1 MVGDGFFIAKRGG
14 RGEVEA
20 LLSLPLLL
28 FPRGCVLGVRW
39 RRGLSAAVGAV
50 LAVGVIGVPA
60 PERVV
65 AAGRQCVDV
74 AGSEVEARA
83 LAVSCGQPVV
93 VDGSRTEFAEVTAL
107 PDGRLQFA
115 SAVVPQRTRKAGSWR
130 DIDLNL
136 ARGGD
141 GLWRPGVSVADVAFS
156 GGGDGA
162 MVTLTRGGRTV
173 TLSWPGAL
181 PAPTVSGD
189 ALTYADVLADVDLVV
204 RATRTGFTHVLV
216 VKTRAAA
223 THPDVREPRFRI
235 GGDVEVAAGPDGG
248 LRAMAGGAV
257 VASAEPAV
265 MWDSRAGAVD
275 GVSARGAST
284 ESPPS
289 TATEAGDAAR
299 TGKVDVEVSGDHL
312 VLRPDETLLDH
323 PDAVFP
329 LFVDPAWSVF
339 KSKWAYGTNNGSS
352 NSDTSRARVGLN
364 PDTGVLYRSY
374 FAFST
379 TANGISLKGKHIES
393 AYVQMKLDHS
403 WSCDPTVASMYLT
416 PSINATPKASWSTMK
431 LSSFLNTATGNA
443 NEAGGCSSI
452 QPDMIMNFRGS
463 NTTSQVRL
471 AADEKWNSITV
482 GFTARDADGS
492 GESTKGRWKKFF
504 PNDAKLIVDYDSKPG
519 APHTLQV
526 AGVVCGSGV
535 LTVGTLTPKFAAVF
549 PDADKGDSL
558 TGTFEWIEVPAGGM
572 GTVTN
577 TYPTRK
583 SPPSAKTGLTP
594 GSRAESAAVTIAKGP
609 TYAFRAKGTDKAP
622 YSITGDWSSWCR
634 FVVDTTIPPAP
645 TISQHSSPAGPGKP
659 MTFTISTTTT
669 DVTKFR
675 FGWSNPP
682 TIEVAASGTN
692 PKTATVTVTVPSFGQ
707 NTLWVRGIDATG
719 NLGNIGSATF
729 TAARPSPAIAK
740 WGLEQYPGVDL
751 AAALADQQPSLAGKT
766 DLGTSNVSWTDDV
779 RMIGGKA
786 ASFDGSSSRAF
797 TTTTP
802 LIDPTKSFSVSA
814 WVKLGSVGD
823 ALPTGNRIAVSQ
835 DGSLNS
841 SFVLGYHGAT
851 QKWSMWMH
859 VNDTATTPSAGIG
872 MVNSTVP
879 VVTGVWTHLAGVYNA
894 TSGTAT
900 IYVNGQS
907 PVTAGA
913 TGMQAWPDRQ
923 RIAIGRELWKGGLIS
938 AWSGQIAD
946 VQIFDRVLVQHD
958 FTGKLA
964 QDPTSGG
971 FHEPGI
977 LTPVQVGN
985 WNFEFAIPCYL
996 ADLRDTC
1003 QVRDT
1008 VTAWD
1013 RWLTLTRG
1021 SAVGAGYSTD
1031 GSGLW
1036 LDNEYFPEEGYT
1048 ESTAEYGRSAVK
1060 TGITPPDA
1068 DGLEFTQWQDKPVL
1082 RTDQSYTMSAW
1093 VMLDRLDGMRTAVSQ
1108 RGVHSS
1114 GGWLKFNSTL
1124 GKWQFAISDED
1135 VATTPTA
1142 NVTSTSVA
1150 KEGLWTHLVGV
1161 YDSGRKQIRLYVNGE
1176 LEGVTNTTFTPM
1188 ASTGPLLVG
1197 QTLWQ
1202 GQLKDQWTGGID
1214 DVAVFQGA
1222 LTDTAVYLLYDS

>member
-1 MVGDGFFIAKRGG
+1 M
-14 RGEVEA
+14 
-20 LLSLPLLL
+20 
-28 FPRGCVLGVRW
+28 GVRW
-39 RRGLSAAVGAV
+39 RRGLSAAVAAV
-50 LAVGVIGVPA
+50 VAVGVIGVPA

-74 AGSEVEARA
+74 AGSEVEARV
-83 LAVSCGQPVV
+83 LAASCGQPVV

-173 TLSWPGAL
+173 TLSWPGTL

-235 GGDVEVAAGPDGG
+235 GGDVEVVAGPDGG

-265 MWDSRAGAVD
+265 MWDSRVGAVD
-275 GVSARGAST
+275 GVSARGSLT
-284 ESPPS
+284 ESSPS
-289 TATEAGDAAR
+289 TATVAGDAAR

-364 PDTGVLYRSY
+364 PDTGALYRSY

-379 TANGISLKGKHIES
+379 TANGVSLKGKHIES

-403 WSCDPTVASMYLT
+403 WSCGPTVSAMYLT
-416 PSINATPKASWSTMK
+416 SAINATPKATWSSMK
-431 LSSFLNTATGNA
+431 MRAFLNSATGNA

-452 QPDMIMNFRGS
+452 QPDMIMNFKGS
-463 NTTSQVRL
+463 NTTSQVQ
-471 AADEKWNSITV
+471 AAATGNWSSITV
-482 GFTARDADGS
+482 AFTARAADGS
-492 GESTKGRWKKFF
+492 GESTEDRWKKFF
-504 PNDAKLIVDYDSKPG
+504 PNDAKLIVDYDTKPG
-519 APHTLQV
+519 APHTLQA
-526 AGVVCGSGV
+526 AGVTCGSGV
-535 LTVGTLTPKFAAVF
+535 LTIGTLAPTFSAVF
-549 PDADKGDSL
+549 PDADSSDSL
-558 TGTFEWIEVPAGGM
+558 TGTFEWIEVPAGGI
-572 GTVTN
+572 GTVTS
-577 TYPTRK
+577 TFPARK
-583 SPPSAKTGLTP
+583 SPPPARTGITP
-594 GSRAESAAVTIAKGP
+594 NSRATSSAVTVAKGP
-609 TYAFRAKGTDKAP
+609 TYAFRARGTDKAP
-622 YSITGDWSSWCR
+622 YSITGSWSSWCQ
-634 FVVDTTIPPAP
+634 FTPDTTVPPVP
-645 TISQHSSPAGPGKP
+645 TITPGTAGGPGKT
-659 MTFTISTTTT
+659 MTFSISTTTT

-682 TIEVAASGTN
+682 TTEVAASGAN

-729 TAARPSPAIAK
+729 TAPRPSPAVAQ
-740 WGLEQYPGVDL
+740 WGLEQYPGVDQTV
-751 AAALADQQPSLAGKT
+751 ALADQQPTLGGQT
-766 DLGTSNVSWTDDV
+766 DLSASNVSWVDDV
-779 RMIGGKA
+779 RLNGGKTA
-786 ASFDGSSSRAF
+786 GLNGSSSVL
-797 TTTTP
+797 TTSGSVVNTAN
-802 LIDPTKSFSVSA
+802 SFSIA
-814 WVKLGSVGD
+814 TWVRLTS
-823 ALPTGNRIAVSQ
+823 LPTTGDVVIASQ
-835 DGSLNS
+835 AGASAAGFHLGTRLVGSPLTPRWSFLMKDSDDQS
-841 SFVLGYHGAT
+841 STTRVAYSAT
-851 QKWSMWMH
+851 AL
-859 VNDTATTPSAGIG
+859 TSADVGR
-872 MVNSTVP
+872 
-879 VVTGVWTHLAGVYNA
+879 WTHIAGVYDKAAGKVRLYVDGELVAEVDRSGTPWNA
-894 TSGTAT
+894 TGTFAVGRGWSSGVASNWFHGT
-900 IYVNGQS
+900 V
-907 PVTAGA
+907 
-913 TGMQAWPDRQ
+913 
-923 RIAIGRELWKGGLIS
+923 
-938 AWSGQIAD
+938 AD
-946 VQIFDRVLVQHD
+946 VQAYDRVLVPQD
-958 FTGKLA
+958 FVGQLA
-964 QDPTSGG
+964 QDPASGG
-971 FHEPGI
+971 FHEPGM
-977 LTPVQVGN
+977 LTPVRVGD
-985 WNFEFAIPCYL
+985 WNFEFAVPSYL

-1003 QVRDT
+1003 EAPSA
-1008 VTAWD
+1008 VTTWD
-1013 RWLTLTRG
+1013 RWLALTRG

-1036 LDNEYFPEEGYT
+1036 LDDEYFPEEGFT

-1060 TGITPPDA
+1060 AGTTPPDA

-1082 RTDQSYTMSAW
+1082 RTDQSFTMSAW

-1108 RGVHSS
+1108 RGQHAS

-1135 VATTPTA
+1135 TTTTPTA
-1142 NVTSTSVA
+1142 SITSTSTA
-1150 KEGLWTHLVGV
+1150 EEGVWTHLVGV
-1161 YDSGRKQIRLYVNGE
+1161 YDAGRKQIRLYVNGE
-1176 LEGVTNTTFTPM
+1176 LEGVTQNISFTPM
-1188 ASTGPLLVG
+1188 VSTGPLLVG
-1197 QTLWQ
+1197 RVQWQ
-1202 GQLKDQWTGGID
+1202 GQLKDPWIGGID
-1214 DVAVFQGA
+1214 NVAVFQGA
-1222 LTDTAVYLLYDS
+1222 LTDTAVYMLYDS

>member
-1 MVGDGFFIAKRGG
+1 MV
-14 RGEVEA
+14 
-20 LLSLPLLL
+20 
-28 FPRGCVLGVRW
+28 
-39 RRGLSAAVGAV
+39 AA
-50 LAVGVIGVPA
+50 GVIGVPA
-60 PERVV
+60 PERV
-65 AAGRQCVDV
+65 AAGGPQCADI
-74 AGSEVEARA
+74 AGSEVEARV
-83 LAVSCGQPVV
+83 LAASCGRPVV
-93 VDGSRTEFAEVTAL
+93 VDGSRTEFTEVTAL

-115 SAVVPQRTRKAGSWR
+115 SAVVPQRAHEAGGWR

-141 GLWRPGVSVADVAFS
+141 GLWRPGVSVADVVFS

-173 TLSWPGAL
+173 TLSWPGTL

-189 ALTYADVLADVDLVV
+189 SLTYADVLADVDLVV

-223 THPDVREPRFRI
+223 THPDVRESRFRI
-235 GGDVEVAAGPDGG
+235 GGDVEVVAGPDGG

-299 TGKVDVEVSGDHL
+299 TGKVDVGVSGDHL

-364 PDTGVLYRSY
+364 PDTGAVFRSY
-374 FAFST
+374 FAFPT
-379 TANGISLKGKHIES
+379 TANGVSLKGKHIES
-393 AYVQMKLDHS
+393 AYVQMELDHS
-403 WSCDPTVASMYLT
+403 WSCDPTVTSMYLT
-416 PSINATPKASWSTMK
+416 PAINATPKASWSTMK
-431 LSSFLNTATGNA
+431 LKTFLNTATGNA

-452 QPDMIMNFRGS
+452 QPDMTMNFRGS
-463 NTTSQVRL
+463 NTTNQVQ
-471 AADEKWNSITV
+471 AAATGKWNSITV
-482 GFTARDADGS
+482 AFTARAADGS
-492 GESTKGRWKKFF
+492 GESTEDRWKKFF

-535 LTVGTLTPKFAAVF
+535 LTIGTMTPKFAAVF
-549 PDADKGDSL
+549 PDADDSDSL

-583 SPPSAKTGLTP
+583 SPPPARTGLTP

-634 FVVDTTIPPAP
+634 FAVDTTVPPAP
-645 TISQHSSPAGPGKP
+645 TFNQYLFPAGPGKP
-659 MTFTISTTTT
+659 MNFTFSTGAM

-675 FGWSNPP
+675 YGWSNPP
-682 TIEVAASGTN
+682 TTEIAASDGAFGTL
-692 PKTATVTVTVPSFGQ
+692 KTATVTVTVPSLGR
-707 NTLWVRGIDATG
+707 NTFWVRGIDATG
-719 NLGNIGSATF
+719 NLGNIGSVTF
-729 TAARPSPAIAK
+729 TAPRPSPAVAK
-740 WGLEQYPGVDL
+740 WGLEQYPGVDQV
-751 AAALADQQPSLAGKT
+751 AALADQQPSLAGKS
-766 DLGTSNVSWTDDV
+766 DLGTSNVTWTDDV
-779 RMIGGKA
+779 RMNGGKTI
-786 ASFDGSSSRAF
+786 SFNGSSSRAF
-797 TTTTP
+797 TTEP
-802 LIDPTKSFSVSA
+802 VIDPTKSFSVSA
-814 WVKLGSVGD
+814 WVKLGNVGD
-823 ALPTGNRIAVSQ
+823 PLPTGHRTAVSQ
-835 DGSLNS
+835 DGGVGS
-841 SFVLGYHGAT
+841 SFALGYHAT
-851 QKWSMWMH
+851 AKKWSMWMH
-859 VNDTATTPSAGIG
+859 VHDLGSPALTG
-872 MVNSTVP
+872 MASSTIP
-879 VVTGVWTHLAGVYNA
+879 VMTGVWTHLAGVYDA
-894 TSGTAT
+894 TSGTTT

-907 PVTAGA
+907 PASAAA
-913 TGMQAWPDRQ
+913 TGIQAWPNRQ
-923 RIAIGRELWKGGLIS
+923 RIAIGRELWNGDLVNF
-938 AWSGQIAD
+938 WSGQIAD
-946 VQIFDRVLVQHD
+946 VQLYDRVLVPQD
-958 FTGKLA
+958 FTGQLA
-964 QDPTSGG
+964 DDPASGG

-977 LTPVQVGN
+977 LTPVKVGD

-996 ADLRDTC
+996 TDLRDTC

-1013 RWLTLTRG
+1013 RWLALTRG

-1036 LDNEYFPEEGYT
+1036 LDNEYFPEDGFT
-1048 ESTAEYGRSAVK
+1048 ENTAEYGRSAVK
-1060 TGITPPDA
+1060 AGTTPPDA

-1082 RTDQSYTMSAW
+1082 RTDQSFTMSAW

-1108 RGVHSS
+1108 RGQHSS

-1135 VATTPTA
+1135 AITTA
-1142 NVTSTSVA
+1142 AASVTSTSTA
-1150 KEGLWTHLVGV
+1150 EEGVWTHLVGV
-1161 YDSGRKQIRLYVNGE
+1161 YDAGRKQIRLYVNGE
-1176 LEGVTNTTFTPM
+1176 LEGVTQNITFTPTV
-1188 ASTGPLLVG
+1188 STGPLLVG
-1197 QTLWQ
+1197 RVLWQ
-1202 GQLKDQWTGGID
+1202 GQLVDPWIGGID